1 MEWRVR
7 AIRGAT
13 TAAANTPEAIR
24 EAVAELLDD
33 LEARNQLDPAE
44 IVSVVFTA
52 TRDLDAVFPASIA
65 RARPCWNDVPLLDV
79 QQMHVPGA
87 IERCIRI
94 LLHVN
99 TPLTQHAIAHSY
111 LRNARRLRPDWTL
124 AELGSSAASQL

>member
-13 TAAANTPEAIR
+13 TATANTREAIR
-24 EAVAELLDD
+24 EAVAELLSD
-33 LEARNQLDPAE
+33 LEARNQLDPEE
-44 IVSVVFTA
+44 IVSAIFTA
-52 TRDLDAVFPASIA
+52 TPDLDATFPASIA
-65 RARPCWNDVPLLDV
+65 RERPRWNNVPLLDV
-79 QQMHVPGA
+79 QQMHVEGA

-99 TPLTQHAIAHSY
+99 TPQPQHAISHSY

-124 AELGSSAASQL
+124 AQLSSPAPKR